1 MTILEVIK
9 NDHDRMRA
17 LLGRLLNNVDSD
29 REKRTDLIRRIRDE
43 VIPHARAEEAVL
55 YNGMRAAD
63 APTDMVYHGFK
74 EHAETEVLLH
84 TLETMDKLHADWE
97 VVAKKLHDELIHHV
111 DEEESDLFPQVKAAF
126 TTEELT
132 EMAEIFK
139 EMKPEIREQGAFQQT
154 LEMVGNLIP
163 PKVTEMFKGDSSAK

>member
-43 VIPHARAEEAVL
+43 VIPHARAEE
-55 YNGMRAAD
+55 
-63 APTDMVYHGFK
+63 
-74 EHAETEVLLH
+74 
-84 TLETMDKLHADWE
+84 
-97 VVAKKLHDELIHHV
+97 VAKKLHDELIHHV

>member
-43 VIPHARAEEAVL
+43 VVPHARAEEAVL

-111 DEEESDLFPQVKAAF
+111 NEEETDLFPQVKAAF

-139 EMKPEIREQGAFQQT
+139 EMKPEIREQGAFKQT

-163 PKVTEMFKGDSSAK
+163 PKITEMFKGESTSK